1 MSTKNHN
8 TQKPHGLQALNEAP
22 SYWSE
27 EVVVRLP
34 ARLEKAARDHKAF
47 QRRRGLQSA
56 SDLLRAI
63 LSYVLGVMSVREWG
77 AWAVTLGLANI
88 SETAWRKHLRKANAW
103 LLWILNELLAAPAWD
118 SALVTQSA
126 QRILLV
132 DATRLRQPGGTGDD
146 WRLHLAYDLRA
157 GQFAQIQLTDFHKAE
172 QLDYYSLQKGDIV
185 VTDAGYGIR
194 RNVAQLFQ
202 QQADGIIRIFPT
214 TFPVEDEQ
222 GQPINL
228 FTWLRQP
235 GTAVREWTVFFK
247 DETGQRS
254 SIRVVAGALPD
265 EKAELARFRKRKVA
279 QKHGRSISEDT
290 LLAAGWVIL
299 VSTLPANPWQAHDIL
314 SLYRAR
320 WQIEL
325 VFKRMKQI
333 LKLNQLRCKKRESVE
348 PCIRALLI
356 AWVLQ
361 EQEVTQ
367 LRSCLSLLTQTHS
380 RISSTWLTTKLSL
393 ATLRQQVIG
402 HWCQAQVDAA
412 LPKLLRFL
420 TTPFRNK
427 RQHQETTVRDWLIHR
442 FTPSPITS

>member
-1 MSTKNHN
+1 MSTKKYH
-8 TQKPHGLQALNEAP
+8 TQKAWALQEQIETP
-22 SYWSE
+22 SYWAQ
-27 EVVVRLP
+27 EVKDRLP
-34 ARLEKAARDHKAF
+34 AELEQAARVYQAL
-47 QRRRGLQSA
+47 QRCRGLQSA
-56 SDLLRAI
+56 SDLLRGI
-63 LSYVLGVMSVREWG
+63 LGYVLGVMSVREWG
-77 AWAVTLGLANI
+77 AWAVLLGLANI
-88 SETAWRKHLRKANAW
+88 SETAWRKHLRKANTW

-118 SALVTQSA
+118 SKLVSYST

-157 GQFAQIQLTDFHKAE
+157 GQFAQIQLTDFHAAE

-194 RNVAQLFQ
+194 RNVAQLFEQ
-202 QQADGIIRIFPT
+202 HADGIMRIYPT
-214 TFPVEDEQ
+214 TFPMEDEQ
-222 GQPINL
+222 GQAINL
-228 FTWLRQP
+228 FSWLRQS
-235 GTAVREWTVFFK
+235 GAAVRERSVFFR
-247 DETGQRS
+247 DQAGRCYPV
-254 SIRVVAGALPD
+254 RVVAGALPAK
-265 EKAELARFRKRKVA
+265 KAELARMHKRKVA
-279 QKHGRSISEDT
+279 QKHGRTISEDT

-299 VSTLPANPWQAHDIL
+299 VSTLPADPWLAQDIL
-314 SLYRAR
+314 RLYRAR

-348 PCIRALLI
+348 PCVRALLI

-367 LRSCLSLLTQTHS
+367 LRHCLALLSQPPA

-402 HWCQAQVDAA
+402 HWSQAQLDAA
-412 LPKLLRFL
+412 LPRLLRFL
-420 TTPFRNK
+420 TAPMRKK
-427 RQHQETTVRDWLIHR
+427 RPHQETTIRDWLGHR
-442 FTPSPITS
+442 FSLSSLPS